1 MGGARG
7 SYGRGVPTRLLIVA
21 NRLPVTLNG
30 ETVKKSSGGLVAA
43 LEGVAG
49 EDVDVRWVGWPGGDV
64 PADRQDAVRKHL
76 DEQAQATPVFLSGAE
91 ITGFYH
97 GFSNASLWPLLHDL
111 PTRFAFESAWWD
123 TYRAVNER
131 FADVVLEVVGD
142 SADAL
147 VWVHDYQLM
156 LLPAILRGRRPG
168 LRIGFFLH
176 TPFPPYETFRYLPR
190 RADVVAGLLGADL
203 IGFHTFGY
211 LRHYRDCVLRLL
223 GMDTDMTRI
232 RGEDRTRA
240 LAAYPIGINA
250 AKADAELKRPEF
262 AAERERLRQAHG
274 CKRLVV
280 SVERLDY
287 TKGILRRLD
296 AIDHY
301 LDKAGTAEDVKFV
314 FISVPSREEVDEYRQ
329 LKAEVESAVGRING
343 RHATASHS
351 PLHFVYGSVNFTEL
365 MALYSLAAVALV
377 TPLIDGMNLVAKEY
391 VAAQDVGEGGSPG
404 VLILSEFAGAAEE
417 LFNATIVNPYDVDA
431 VATAIADALATP
443 AAEARRRMGPMRQ
456 RVMSYDAARW
466 AKAFV
471 DDLRA
476 ADPGADQPTGLPD
489 AAQHVLRDALSAGKR
504 VALFL
509 DYDGTLREIV
519 TDPAAAGPTPEMRL
533 LFDRLADLN
542 GVDVTVISG
551 RKPVDLERFVGG
563 YPFALVAEHGA
574 DYRPAGGDWER
585 MDVDVDYGWKG
596 QIRPVF
602 NLFEASTPGSFIEE
616 KRAGLVWHYRKADPE
631 FGTWKANQLAAELAA
646 VSSNEPVTVRHG
658 KKIIEATAAEVNKG
672 AAVDRLIR
680 GRGYDLVV
688 CCGDDTTDETMF
700 RLAVDGMV
708 TVHVGRGETR
718 ATYRVADPAAFR
730 AWLSGALPAR

>member
-1 MGGARG
+1 M
-7 SYGRGVPTRLLIVA
+7 PTRLLIVA
-21 NRLPVTLNG
+21 NRLPVTLTG
-30 ETVKKSSGGLVAA
+30 DTVRKSSGGLVAA
-43 LEGVAG
+43 LDGVAA
-49 EDVDVRWVGWPGGDV
+49 EDYDVRWVGWPGGDV
-64 PADRQDAVRKHL
+64 PADRQDAVRRQL
-76 DEQAQATPVFLSGAE
+76 DERAQATPVFLSAAE
-91 ITGFYH
+91 VAGFYH

-111 PTRFAFESAWWD
+111 PSRFAFDSSWWD
-123 TYRAVNER
+123 TYRAVNGR
-131 FADVVLEVVGD
+131 FADVVLDVVGD
-142 SADAL
+142 DPDAL

-156 LLPAILRGRRPG
+156 LLPAVLRERRPG
-168 LRIGFFLH
+168 LRVGFFLH

-190 RADVVAGLLGADL
+190 RAEVVAGLLGADL

-223 GMDTDMTRI
+223 GLDTDMTRI
-232 RGEDRTRA
+232 RGADRTRS

-250 AKADAELKRPEF
+250 AKADAELKRQEF
-262 AAERERLRQAHG
+262 TAERDRLARAHDG
-274 CKRLVV
+274 KRLVV

-301 LDKAGTAEDVKFV
+301 LDRHGAAEDVKFV

-329 LKAEVESAVGRING
+329 LKADVEAAVGRING

-351 PLHFVYGSVNFTEL
+351 PIHFVYGSVNYTEL

-391 VAAQDVGEGGSPG
+391 VAAQDVSEAGSPG

-417 LFNATIVNPYDVDA
+417 LFNATIVNPYDEDA
-431 VATAIADALATP
+431 VATAIGDALAVDP
-443 AAEARRRMGPMRQ
+443 AEARRRMGPMRQ
-456 RVMSYDAARW
+456 RVMTYDAARW

-476 ADPGADQPTGLPD
+476 ADPGADQPHGDPA
-489 AAQHVLRDALSAGKR
+489 AAQRRLADALAAGRR
-504 VALFL
+504 VAVFL

-519 TDPAAAGPTPEMRL
+519 ADAARAAPTTEMTR
-533 LFDRLADLN
+533 LFDRLAALD
-542 GVDVTVISG
+542 GVDVTIISG
-551 RKPVDLERFVGG
+551 RKGVDLDRFVGG

-574 DYRPAGGDWER
+574 DYRPAGGRWER
-585 MDVDVDYGWKG
+585 MDGDVDYGWKQ
-596 QIRPVF
+596 QIRPVLD
-602 NLFEASTPGSFIEE
+602 LFEASTPGSFIED
-616 KRAGLVWHYRKADPE
+616 KRTSLVWHYRKADPE
-631 FGTWKANQLAAELAA
+631 FGSWKAHQLAAELAA

-658 KKIIEATAAEVNKG
+658 KKIVEATAAEVNKG

-708 TVHVGRGETR
+708 SVHVGGGETR
-718 ATYRVADPAAFR
+718 AAVRVADPAAFR
-730 AWLSGALPAR
+730 AWLGGALPAR